1 MPSKTVL
8 VPTAHAK
15 PFTEA
20 TESHGAGGTLKG
32 IQVNHNSDHPLDFF
46 AGTSQL
52 PHILFCALP
61 HQATATQQESPEM
74 ETLC

>member
-15 PFTEA
+15 PFSEA
-20 TESHGAGGTLKG
+20 TESHEAGGALKRT
-32 IQVNHNSDHPLDFF
+32 QVNHKLRPPSRFF
-46 AGTSQL
+46 CWYSQL
-52 PHILFCALP
+52 LHILFCALP